1 MDKVFTDTRLHFIFY
16 LFIFKRDAKMP
27 ETSLMFIVS
36 EMQGKRTD
44 DLLIFFPHKT
54 D

>member
-1 MDKVFTDTRLHFIFY
+1 
-16 LFIFKRDAKMP
+16 MP

-44 DLLIFFPHKT
+44 DLFNFFSTKLINSLWNWREELLSG
-54 D
+54 

>member
-1 MDKVFTDTRLHFIFY
+1 MDKVFTDTRLHFIY

-44 DLLIFFPHKT
+44 DLFNFFLHKT